1 MYTMKYFKAIYVGN
15 ACENAY
21 KFKSIMCLPLLG
33 HLSGCIVLHQPT
45 FPSIWGHGERCFTKE
60 RMTITRDNSVGETDA

>member
-1 MYTMKYFKAIYVGN
+1 MKYFKAMYVGN

-33 HLSGCIVLHQPT
+33 HLSGCIVLH
-45 FPSIWGHGERCFTKE
+45 
-60 RMTITRDNSVGETDA
+60 